1 MIDILEQNRYNEILF
16 QQAVALQEAGQ
27 LADAERLYRQVL
39 QVYPNHVQ
47 VHHNLGLLAAQ
58 VGNHAA
64 SLPHLKLAFDA
75 MPNQGQFVLAYA
87 TALMNNGYQLEAL
100 KIVKAARR
108 RGLDSAQFKNAQR
121 IIDVAIETAISNPD
135 PLQTDWDQLFALYT
149 EQKWESLELKA
160 RKFSEQ
166 YPQSGKVWMMLMLAL
181 EAQGK
186 EALHAKRKAAQFA
199 PTDMPLQFNLATDL
213 QQRGLADEAEKLL
226 EDAVRRYPDDAVAH
240 SNLGVYLSRL
250 ARALQAGVALRR
262 ALELDP
268 NQVRALCALAILLQQ
283 SGQPEQVQELM
294 QRAIAVNTGSVEVI
308 GMLGMTLYNFGQF
321 EAAALQFNR
330 VLALDPQHLDSI
342 LNLGNALTAL
352 GLRADAE
359 KCYLRILELQPDSAL
374 AYNNLGLL
382 YQQGGDLEHAVD
394 CFERAIALFP
404 NYANALSS
412 LGGTWLQRGQAEQAL
427 ACLRQ
432 VSLLTPEDARVHL
445 DLGSALQALEQFA
458 PAAQAY
464 RQAIQCDPN
473 FGFAYH
479 NFGLMLLRLDQPEP
493 AQQAFEQALRLDP
506 LDPRILTTALTYLPY
521 PISDLRYAQLDA
533 VYARRGEFYQEVR
546 ANLCQA
552 MGQAL
557 ERAGDIVGAQAA
569 FAAAALPG

>member
-1 MIDILEQNRYNEILF
+1 MIDILEQNRINEILF

-27 LADAERLYRQVL
+27 LVDAERVYRQVL
-39 QVYPNHVQ
+39 QAYPNHVQ

-58 VGNHAA
+58 TGNHAA

-75 MPNQGQFVLAYA
+75 MPNNGQFVLAYA

-121 IIDVAIETAISNPD
+121 IIDDAIGNSISNPD
-135 PLQTDWDQLFALYT
+135 PLQTDWDQLFALYN

-166 YPQSGKVWMMLMLAL
+166 YPKSGKVWLMLMLAL
-181 EAQGK
+181 EAQSK
-186 EALHAKRKAAQFA
+186 DALHAKRKAAQFTPA
-199 PTDMPLQFNLATDL
+199 DMLLQFNLATDL
-213 QQRGLADEAEKLL
+213 QQRGLDEEAEKLL
-226 EDAVRRYPDDAVAH
+226 EDAVRRYPDDATAH
-240 SNLGVYLSRL
+240 GNLGVYLSRL
-250 ARALQAGVALRR
+250 GRALQATVSLRR

-268 NQVRALCALAILLQQ
+268 NQIRALCALAILVQQ
-283 SGQPEQVQELM
+283 AGQPEQTQELM
-294 QRAIAVNTGSVEVI
+294 QRAVAVNTANLETIS
-308 GMLGMTLYNFGQF
+308 MLGMTLYNFGQF

-330 VLALDPQHLDSI
+330 VLAQEPRHLDSI
-342 LNLGNALTAL
+342 LNLGNALAAL

-359 KCYLRILELQPDSAL
+359 KCYLRILELQSDSAL
-374 AYNNLGLL
+374 AHNNLGLI
-382 YQQGGDLEHAVD
+382 YQQAGDLDRAAV
-394 CFERAIALFP
+394 CFERALALFP

-412 LGGTWLQRGQAEQAL
+412 LGGTWLQRGQADQAL
-427 ACLRQ
+427 ACFRQ
-432 VSLLTPEDARVHL
+432 VSLLTPQDARVHL

-479 NFGLMLLRLDQPEP
+479 NFGLMLIRLDQPEP

-506 LDPRILTTALTYLPY
+506 VDPRILTSALTYLPY
-521 PISDLRYAQLDA
+521 SISDPCYAQLDA
-533 VYARRGEFYQEVR
+533 VYARRAEFYQEVKVG
-546 ANLCQA
+546 LCQA
-552 MGQAL
+552 VGRAREL
-557 ERAGDIVGAQAA
+557 AGDSAGAQAA
-569 FAAAALPG
+569 FAEAA